1 MHKQYSLF
9 FILFL
14 ACCGIIQA
22 QVQKGLKNDPPKKI
36 KHIHSDVMKV
46 TPEKFDGNLFAY
58 GNVVFEH
65 DGTRLY
71 SDSAVYFQKENL
83 FRAWSNV
90 KMINDTVYM
99 SSDSLEYDGNTKITK
114 AMGKVHMKDKKSE
127 LFANFVEYNR
137 NTEIAVAQGNVVMT
151 DPNQRIETSYMTYD
165 RKTGIAYTNAGAIIR
180 GSDGTVT
187 HTQILTYNAN
197 TKTIDFDQNTMIE
210 TPEYRINSD
219 KMKMNQETNI
229 TEFIGRTTITDRKNP
244 RNYIVMPE
252 GGGTFNKKS
261 GEAFLNK
268 RSTIYRDGKELSGD
282 RMYFNDKTGFGWA
295 KGNMLIDDP
304 EESRFIRGDYGEVHR
319 DVDSAFVTGR
329 AYAVKAFSN
338 DSLYFHADTIMVV
351 KRADSTR
358 VLKAYHK
365 AKYFKSN
372 AQGKSDSIFYN
383 ETIGLMKFFKDPIM
397 WSGEQQI
404 TGDTIFSYNNPEKQV
419 LDSVRVFNNSF
430 AISKV
435 DSLTTKE
442 FNQVK
447 GKFMTGYFLDNK
459 LKIVEVHE
467 NAQSITFVDEE
478 KKDSV
483 EKERIGIN
491 RSDCGIIEAEINGND
506 VEVLACR
513 VQANSKLFPESK
525 LKEEDRFLKDFR
537 WRGNEKMKTWLDI
550 FEDPTEYIEININE
564 KSVKPDETEKIDIDE
579 FINSSEQKKEN
590 SK

>member
-14 ACCGIIQA
+14 VCCGIIQA

-46 TPEKFDGNLFAY
+46 TPEKFDGNPFAY

-99 SSDSLEYDGNTKITK
+99 SSDSLEYDGNTKIAK

-197 TKTIDFDQNTMIE
+197 TKTIDFDENTMIE

-351 KRADSTR
+351 KRPDSTR

-478 KKDSV
+478 KKDSL

-564 KSVKPDETEKIDIDE
+564 KSVKPEETEIIDIDE

>member
-46 TPEKFDGNLFAY
+46 TPEKFDGNPFAY